1 MKVIG
6 KDLIITDPCY
16 IAKDADWGE
25 SFNWEDYCIEPFS
38 EYEWEDTGYGD
49 GSPKVFSIPTYYNP
63 DDFLEKMG
71 EADDEELEELEDQ
84 KEYIGECGVDSG
96 SFGVFLLDEALSYNP
111 KFLDSLPKNCYC
123 IIRNFTGT
131 VYPAYDDEGY
141 THFIFKPT
149 NPITRPIIT
158 D

>member
-131 VYPAYDDEGY
+131 VYSAYDNDGY
-141 THFIFKPT
+141 THFILKPT